1 MALCLFFLAFFLVF
15 WYCVRVGP
23 LWGWPVSRR
32 FGVWGFPVSSSSF
45 RRLSALLAA
54 GFAPAPL
61 SVVRSARC
69 ALKAWS
75 SACLGVS
82 FRGSLRSFSG
92 CVAVVRFSCPVAAQ
106 WFAASWGLRFARSR
120 GLSVGFCAVR
130 AVPAAAG
137 RPASWCVSVPVSPT
151 AAAPVRGA
159 FGPRV
164 AAAVSRPGVWGV

>member
-1 MALCLFFLAFFLVF
+1 MLVF
-15 WYCVRVGP
+15 SCFFPFFVVWCPCLPVVGLTGLP
-23 LWGWPVSRR
+23 AVSG
-32 FGVWGFPVSSSSF
+32 FGVSPVASFSF
-45 RRLSALLAA
+45 RRLSSVLRA
-54 GFAPAPL
+54 GGAPAPV

-69 ALKAWS
+69 ALKVWS

-82 FRGSLRSFSG
+82 FRGSLRSFTG
-92 CVAVVRFSCPVAAQ
+92 AVAVVRFSSPAAAQ